1 MSSVQICKVWGNVG
15 EVVSR
20 PIEQLEKVF
29 TELDMPNDFA
39 DSSSKCNKRFNAEEY
54 LIRRFKAETFSRPVV

>member
-1 MSSVQICKVWGNVG
+1 MSSAQICKVWGNVG

-29 TELDMPNDFA
+29 TELDMPNDFEINGNMA
-39 DSSSKCNKRFNAEEY
+39 FISC
-54 LIRRFKAETFSRPVV
+54 